1 MSKVRFRTF
10 FLFSIVIFSCH
21 VGFAVQLV
29 STERLHPAK
38 GCVVVPENP
47 QLVEGVS
54 ISLCYQ
60 WLNTYDPDKQTFIF
74 LVGGPGAGFSY
85 YLKFRDFWLNT
96 KLGQKYNILFF
107 DPRGVASSSE
117 INANSFIQSDLRQYT
132 LTNMT
137 NDIES
142 LRKKLLGEQSV
153 GLIGHSTGGHQV
165 FDYAI
170 RFPGHV
176 FEIISLHGGVS
187 GLGFLTQT
195 YYRLSEWQKAGVGI
209 DSAKLVRLQQLI
221 QSGAA
226 CDQDGSKLS
235 TTAWSQIS
243 SFALYGTVPQRQILP
258 GLLDSLIQG
267 NVESKHFCKA
277 VTSSAKKLIPDI
289 PSNDP
294 LNAMAGINL
303 IINQN
308 VVCSNFITKGAVS
321 SLPSPFYD
329 PTFSYIW
336 STQCLPLLSNG
347 KIVENQF
354 DLRHLIPKIKVP
366 IMIVGA
372 NRDQWIPFAVQKEI
386 WQNMSA
392 SQTEIGKI
400 AELNQCGHF
409 SFYECPDQLKS
420 ALDEFVE

>member
-1 MSKVRFRTF
+1 MSKVKFTTF
-10 FLFSIVIFSCH
+10 FLFFFATLSSHFST
-21 VGFAVQLV
+21 ADQLV
-29 STERLHPAK
+29 TTEKLQSQN
-38 GCVVVPENP
+38 GCIVVPENP
-47 QLVEGVS
+47 SLLDGVS

-60 WLNTYDPDKQTFIF
+60 WLNTYDPNKQTFIF
-74 LVGGPGAGFSY
+74 LVGGPGAGFAY
-85 YLKFRDFWLNT
+85 YMKLRDFWLST
-96 KLGQKYNILFF
+96 KLGQKFNLLFF

-117 INANSFIQSDLRQYT
+117 INANNFNSHDLRQYT

-137 NDIES
+137 SDIES
-142 LRKKLLGEQSV
+142 LRKKLLGDQPV

-170 RFPGHV
+170 RFPDHV

-195 YYRLSEWQKAGVGI
+195 YYRLSEWQRAGTGI
-209 DSAKLVRLQQLI
+209 DSTKLVRLQQLI
-221 QSGAA
+221 QSGEA

-235 TTAWSQIS
+235 TSTWSQIL
-243 SFALYGTVPQRQILP
+243 SFALYGTVPQRQVLP
-258 GLLDSLIQG
+258 DLLGSLIQR
-267 NVESKHFCKA
+267 NVDSQSFCK
-277 VTSSAKKLIPDI
+277 VPTSSTKKLIQEI

-321 SLPSPFYD
+321 TLSSPFHD

-336 STQCLPLLSNG
+336 STQCLPLLNDG
-347 KIVENQF
+347 KIAEDQF
-354 DLRHLIPKIKVP
+354 DVRKLMPKIKAP

-372 NRDQWIPFAVQKEI
+372 DGDQWIPFAVQKEI
-386 WQNMSA
+386 WQNMST
-392 SQTEIGKI
+392 SQTEVGKI
-400 AELNQCGHF
+400 IELNKCGHF

-420 ALDEFVE
+420 ALDGFIE